1 MAHRPRG
8 PGPAGG
14 RTPDV
19 TVIEATGGSLSC
31 HRCGRALPS
40 ESAQQARW
48 GSFFM
53 QARLVLLAC
62 PDCLSDAE
70 REQIADREGDT
81 LWEVAS
87 ARAASAVEL
96 RGIAAQARERGHRAP
111 PGDWLAALSEEG
123 RHVGVLAGEPSGDV
137 VLALWSGET
146 ADGSRLPV
154 LLELEI
160 GRWME
165 LEERYVPYWVQTEA
179 VRVAREQGASPR

>member
-1 MAHRPRG
+1 
-8 PGPAGG
+8 
-14 RTPDV
+14 
-19 TVIEATGGSLSC
+19 
-31 HRCGRALPS
+31 
-40 ESAQQARW
+40 
-48 GSFFM
+48 M

-70 REQIADREGDT
+70 RDQITDREGDN

-87 ARAASAVEL
+87 ARAASAADLLE
-96 RGIAAQARERGHRAP
+96 IAVQAGERGHRAP
-111 PGDWLAALSEEG
+111 PDEWLAALAPEG

-146 ADGSRLPV
+146 ADGRRVPV

-165 LEERYVPYWVQTEA
+165 LEERYVPYWVQ
-179 VRVAREQGASPR
+179 VAAARIAGDQGRSA

>member
-1 MAHRPRG
+1 M
-8 PGPAGG
+8 
-14 RTPDV
+14 
-19 TVIEATGGSLSC
+19 IEATGGSLSC
-31 HRCGRALPS
+31 HRCGRPLPS
-40 ESAQQARW
+40 ESAEQAHW

-53 QARLVLLAC
+53 QGRLVLLAC

-70 REQIADREGDT
+70 RDQIADREGDS

-87 ARAASAVEL
+87 ARAASAAEL
-96 RGIAAQARERGHRAP
+96 RQIAAHARERSHRAP
-111 PGDWLAALSEEG
+111 PADWLGALSAEG

-146 ADGSRLPV
+146 ADGRRLPV

-165 LEERYVPYWVQTEA
+165 LEERYVPYWVQAEA
-179 VRVAREQGASPR
+179 TRVAREQGAPRR